1 MKIDVALTLR
11 PFYLYAVGA
20 NPNLRMELAKIR
32 TGGRTTIPKRVREE
46 ANLNAGDM
54 LSFEVQNDHLVVR
67 KAASAQDTYLDGLSR
82 TLDEWNSP
90 EDEKA
95 WRDL

>member
-1 MKIDVALTLR
+1 MH
-11 PFYLYAVGA
+11 
-20 NPNLRMELAKIR
+20 
-32 TGGRTTIPKRVREE
+32 
-46 ANLNAGDM
+46 
-54 LSFEVQNDHLVVR
+54 SFEVQSGHLVVR
-67 KAASAQDTYLDGLSR
+67 KATSAQDTYLDSLAR

>member
-1 MKIDVALTLR
+1 M
-11 PFYLYAVGA
+11 
-20 NPNLRMELAKIR
+20 NPTN
-32 TGGRTTIPKRVREE
+32 TPK
-46 ANLNAGDM
+46 AGDM
-54 LSFEVQNDHLVVR
+54 LSFEAQGDHLVVR
-67 KAASAQDTYLDGLSR
+67 KTASAQDTYLDSLSR

>member
-1 MKIDVALTLR
+1 MLR
-11 PFYLYAVGA
+11 PFYLYSVGA
-20 NPNLRMELAKIR
+20 NLNLRMKLAKIR
-32 TGGRTTIPKRVREE
+32 TGGRTTIPKRVREV
-46 ANLNAGDM
+46 ANLKAGDT
-54 LSFEVQNDHLVVR
+54 LSFEVQSDHLVVR
-67 KAASAQDTYLDGLSR
+67 KAASVQDAYLDGLSR

>member
-1 MKIDVALTLR
+1 M
-11 PFYLYAVGA
+11 
-20 NPNLRMELAKIR
+20 NPTN
-32 TGGRTTIPKRVREE
+32 TP
-46 ANLNAGDM
+46 NAGDM
-54 LSFEVQNDHLVVR
+54 HSFEVQSDHLVVR

>member
-1 MKIDVALTLR
+1 MNPTNTLN
-11 PFYLYAVGA
+11 V
-20 NPNLRMELAKIR
+20 
-32 TGGRTTIPKRVREE
+32 
-46 ANLNAGDM
+46 GDM
-54 LSFEVQNDHLVVR
+54 LSFEAQGDHLVVR
-67 KAASAQDTYLDGLSR
+67 KTASAQDTCLDSLSR